1 MDNIQRG
8 YKQLLISSVYGKGVR
23 VLKEINKVCVSE
35 SRLVREFTELT
46 ALDSPSFGER
56 KVADFL
62 TAKLKELGF
71 SVEEDRAWE
80 KAFSKEN
87 GIPEE
92 ENKKGKVDRAG
103 NLYGFLKGSI
113 PGDPVLFS
121 AHMDTVEPSRGKKA
135 ILESDGTIHSDG
147 TTVLGA
153 DDAAGLVEILEGIRA
168 VLESGYP
175 HRDIE
180 VLFPIAEELYT
191 VGTSSMTEEEFGKI
205 KAKEAYVPDMSG
217 TPGTAANQAPSL
229 ISFRATVTGR
239 ASHAGFEPEK
249 GIHAIQAAAEAVSKI
264 KMGHIDKETTCN
276 IGVIRGGSGTN
287 IVPETCTAEGE
298 IRSYVHEKALAC
310 MDRVTEIFRQ
320 TAESCGASA
329 DVRYTIHLHAYET
342 ELESVPV
349 RRFRRVCQSLGLA
362 GDIISTFG
370 GSDNNTFA
378 EHGIKGLVLSCGMY
392 QAHSV
397 KEYTRTADLAAGAKL
412 IAGLILDAE

>member
-1 MDNIQRG
+1 M
-8 YKQLLISSVYGKGVR
+8 
-23 VLKEINKVCVSE
+23 
-35 SRLVREFTELT
+35 
-46 ALDSPSFGER
+46 
-56 KVADFL
+56 ADCL

-80 KAFSKEN
+80 KALSEEN
-87 GIPEE
+87 GMPEE
-92 ENKKGKVDRAG
+92 KSKKRKEDRAG

-113 PGDPVLFS
+113 SGDPLLFS
-121 AHMDTVEPSRGKKA
+121 AHMDTVEPSRGKKT

-168 VLESGYP
+168 VLESGKP

-180 VLFPIAEELYT
+180 VLFPIAEERYT

-217 TPGTAANQAPSL
+217 TPGTAANRAPSL
-229 ISFRATVTGR
+229 ISFRATVKGK

-264 KMGHIDKETTCN
+264 KMGHIDQETTCN
-276 IGVIRGGSGTN
+276 IGMIQGGSGTN
-287 IVPETCTAEGE
+287 IVPEMCTAEGE

-310 MDRVTEIFRQ
+310 MERVTEIFRQ
-320 TAESCGASA
+320 TAESRGASA

-342 ELESVPV
+342 DLESVPV
-349 RRFRRVCQSLGLA
+349 RRFRRVCRSLGLA

-378 EHGIKGLVLSCGMY
+378 EHGIRGLVLSCGMY

-397 KEYTRTADLAAGAKL
+397 KEYTRTADL
-412 IAGLILDAE
+412 GLILSPGRS